1 MRVQVS
7 TRMLPLLGGI
17 RILDFTTIVL
27 GPYATRTLGDLGADV
42 IKVEPPQGDLF
53 RAARPGRSRAMGAGF
68 LGFNRNKRS
77 VALDLKH
84 PQSREVLD
92 RLVLGADVV
101 VHNMRPKSA
110 APLGLD
116 YGRLAALRPGLVYAF
131 AAGYDQRGPNAA
143 APAYDDVIQAASGV
157 AALNANERGEPRYL
171 PTILCDK
178 VAGLHLAIAVAAAI
192 ARRARTGEGCCIE
205 APMFESM
212 VSFLMSEQ
220 LGGATFEPP
229 LGPTGYDRL
238 TAPNRKPY
246 RTRDGYLAILPY
258 TTTHWVAFFELVGQP
273 ELAHSPRVQDPVVRS
288 QSADALYGLI
298 AEAAP
303 SRTTAE
309 WVQALRTRDIPCA
322 PVVSIGGLLD
332 DPHLQATGFFREYEH
347 PTEGALRDA
356 RSPFRLHDAGENDDR
371 PAPCVGAQSR
381 EVLRECGYDDAAIDR
396 LVEVRAVAE
405 QQ

>member
-1 MRVQVS
+1 
-7 TRMLPLLGGI
+7 MLPLLGGI
-17 RILDFTTIVL
+17 RILDFTSIVL

-42 IKVEPPQGDLF
+42 VKVEPPQGDLF
-53 RAARPGRSRAMGAGF
+53 RTVRPGRSRGMGAGF

-77 VALDLKH
+77 LALDLKH
-84 PQSREVLD
+84 PQAREVLD
-92 RLVLGADVV
+92 RLVRGADVV

-116 YGRLAALRPGLVYAF
+116 YARLAALRPGLIYAF

-157 AALNANERGEPRYL
+157 AALNANHRGEPRYL

-178 VAGLHLAIAVAAAI
+178 VGGLHLAIAVAAAI

-205 APMFESM
+205 APMFESV

-220 LGGATFEPP
+220 LGGATFRPS

-238 TAPNRKPY
+238 SAPNRKPY
-246 RTRDGYLAILPY
+246 RTQDGYLAILPY
-258 TTTHWVAFFELVGQP
+258 TTTHWTAFFELIGQP

-288 QSADALYGLI
+288 QSADALYALI

-303 SRTTAE
+303 SHTTAE
-309 WVQALRTRDIPCA
+309 WLEALHARDIPCA
-322 PVVSIGGLLD
+322 RVTSIGELLD
-332 DPHLQATGFFREYEH
+332 DPHLAATGFFREYEH
-347 PTEGALRDA
+347 PTEGPLRDA
-356 RSPFRLHDAGENDDR
+356 RSPFRLHDAEAADDL
-371 PAPCVGAQSR
+371 PAPRLGAQSR
-381 EVLRECGYDDAAIDR
+381 EVLRECGYDEAAIEQLMETR
-396 LVEVRAVAE
+396 VVACADE
-405 QQ
+405 

>member
-1 MRVQVS
+1 
-7 TRMLPLLGGI
+7 MLPLLSGI

-53 RAARPGRSRAMGAGF
+53 RTVRPGRSRGMGAGF

-77 VALDLKH
+77 LALDLKH
-84 PQSREVLD
+84 PAAREVLD
-92 RLVLGADVV
+92 RLVRGADVV

-116 YGRLAALRPGLVYAF
+116 YTRLAALRPGLIYAF

-178 VAGLHLAIAVAAAI
+178 VGGLHLAIAVAAAI
-192 ARRARTGEGCCIE
+192 ARRERTGEGSCIE
-205 APMFESM
+205 APMFESV

-220 LGGATFEPP
+220 LGGATFRPP

-238 TAPNRKPY
+238 SAPNRKPY
-246 RTRDGYLAILPY
+246 RTRDGFLAILPY
-258 TTTHWVAFFELVGQP
+258 TTTHWTAFFELIEQP
-273 ELAHSPRVQDPVVRS
+273 DLAHSPRVQDPVLRS
-288 QSADALYGLI
+288 QSADALYALI
-298 AEAAP
+298 AESAP
-303 SRTTAE
+303 TRTSAQWLE
-309 WVQALRTRDIPCA
+309 VLRARDIPCA
-322 PVVSIGGLLD
+322 RVTAIGELLD
-332 DPHLQATGFFREYEH
+332 DPHLEATGFFREYEH
-347 PTEGALRDA
+347 PTEGPLRDA
-356 RSPFRLHDAGENDDR
+356 RSPFRLHDAAEAADDR
-371 PAPCVGAQSR
+371 PAPRLGAQSR
-381 EVLRECGYDDAAIDR
+381 EVLLECGYDDAAIDR
-396 LVEVRAVAE
+396 LVEVRAVCVPSGD
-405 QQ
+405 Q